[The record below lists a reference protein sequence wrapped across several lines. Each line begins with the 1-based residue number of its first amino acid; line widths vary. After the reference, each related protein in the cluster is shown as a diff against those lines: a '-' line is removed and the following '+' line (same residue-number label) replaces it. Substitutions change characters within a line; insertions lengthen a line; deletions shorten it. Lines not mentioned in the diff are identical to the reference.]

1 VTKNERFAI
10 GFVVVAAGAGIAYF
24 ATRDRAPAPPP
35 ASSFNPVTTSSS
47 APSASTPRD
56 SKLVASAVD
65 AGVTPQELRNWKTR
79 IDTELCS
86 KAGER
91 LNTLDGRAPTDPKA
105 INTVSL
111 CLQYGNVAWYKCLL
125 EAKDVTEA
133 KSCNVRFLG
142 PAPP

>member
-1 VTKNERFAI
+1 V
-10 GFVVVAAGAGIAYF
+10 
-24 ATRDRAPAPPP
+24 
-35 ASSFNPVTTSSS
+35 S
-47 APSASTPRD
+47 PSASTTASAPRE

-65 AGVTPQELRNWKTR
+65 AGVPPQELRNWKTR

-125 EAKDVTEA
+125 DAQDIATA